1 MRSSYRL
8 RVRRTSGL
16 PEQGSGKPLGGAR
29 VEHKIYARVVLMNT
43 TTSIKLDAETK
54 LLLKK
59 LSKERGETQSEVI
72 RNGILALAEGTEP
85 KEETFYERYR
95 HIIGRYA
102 SRDQSELSRDT
113 GRKFA
118 EEMAK
123 KHRRSTR

>member
-1 MRSSYRL
+1 
-8 RVRRTSGL
+8 
-16 PEQGSGKPLGGAR
+16 
-29 VEHKIYARVVLMNT
+29 MNT

-54 LLLKK
+54 LLLKR
-59 LSKERGETQSEVI
+59 LAKERGETQSEVI
-72 RNGILALAEGTEP
+72 RNGILALAEGTDP

-95 HIIGRYA
+95 HIIGGYA
-102 SRDQSELSRDT
+102 SPGESKLSHDT